1 MSTIGERL
9 YSVRKKLGL
18 NQTVFGKK
26 IGVSQTAIG
35 QYENGTR
42 NITDRVILQVCQ
54 VYNISETWLRTGE
67 GGEETMFQ
75 KSEDSVIA
83 QLADRYSLDTKGKAV
98 IKAFLSLTREQQDVI
113 VTAVCAAAEEV
124 KRAQEADRKDA
135 EKKKAALEES
145 DQLLNTT
152 FDCKEDDAA
161 ALHQQLDQELAAEKK
176 DAQESSAG
184 GSGMG
189 SF

>member
-1 MSTIGERL
+1 MDIRDNRIELGNRL
-9 YSVRKKLGL
+9 REVRKALGFKSQVAFAE
-18 NQTVFGKK
+18 QTGTTRSAYSK
-26 IGVSQTAIG
+26 
-35 QYENGTR
+35 YEVGDVVP
-42 NITDRVILQVCQ
+42 TDSFIQLICSKFDV
-54 VYNISETWLRTGE
+54 SETWLRTGK
-67 GGEETMFQ
+67 GEKFQ

-98 IKAFLSLTREQQDVI
+98 IKAFLSLTREQQDVF

-152 FDCKEDDAA
+152 FDCKEDD
-161 ALHQQLDQELAAEKK
+161 
-176 DAQESSAG
+176 G
-184 GSGMG
+184 NYGMG
-189 SF
+189 GF